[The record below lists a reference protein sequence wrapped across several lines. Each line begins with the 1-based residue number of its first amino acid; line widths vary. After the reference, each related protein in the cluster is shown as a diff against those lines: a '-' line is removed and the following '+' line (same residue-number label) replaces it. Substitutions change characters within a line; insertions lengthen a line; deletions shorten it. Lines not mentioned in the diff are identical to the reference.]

1 MTVQQSSPPQQG
13 HGIGG
18 LLVLGLLVASH
29 RLRRGL
35 GWIAVGLV
43 VLGGLLLLLSAA
55 DPDLGGVGGVLMLI
69 GALGL
74 GSAGDLTHGK
84 NLRAM
89 RRIPR
94 RLDPRHVAHEFR
106 MHNDCAPQ
114 VHERLPRWHAAD

>member
-35 GWIAVGLV
+35 GWIAVALV

-74 GSAGDLTHGK
+74 GWWAIATGLAWL
-84 NLRAM
+84 LRIAM
-89 RRIPR
+89 EDVAEKTKGMERRP
-94 RLDPRHVAHEFR
+94 
-106 MHNDCAPQ
+106 
-114 VHERLPRWHAAD
+114 

>member
-43 VLGGLLLLLSAA
+43 VLGAPVPAGGGHAHNHGGTVGV
-55 DPDLGGVGGVLMLI
+55 LGGLAAAQYVRNG
-69 GALGL
+69 
-74 GSAGDLTHGK
+74 
-84 NLRAM
+84 
-89 RRIPR
+89 RIT
-94 RLDPRHVAHEFR
+94 DK
-106 MHNDCAPQ
+106 
-114 VHERLPRWHAAD
+114 